1 MLLLFKKYLCSC
13 SNQHRAFSIALLDL
27 RWKDAIQAEIDALQ
41 ENHIWVITPLPLGK
55 VPIVCKLVFKIKLK
69 PDRPVER
76 YKARLVDKG
85 YTQIE
90 GIDFYE
96 TFSPIVKF
104 TTVRALLA
112 LAAVQGWH
120 LTQLDV
126 NYAFLH
132 GDLYGEVYMVPPPG
146 FFSKGEV
153 CKLTKSLYGL
163 N

>member
-1 MLLLFKKYLCSC
+1 M
-13 SNQHRAFSIALLDL
+13 QT
-27 RWKDAIQAEIDALQ
+27 EIDALQ
-41 ENHIWVITPLPLGK
+41 ENHTWVITSLPPGK
-55 VPIVCKLVFKIKLK
+55 APIGCKLVFKIKLK

-112 LAAVQGWH
+112 LAAVQG
-120 LTQLDV
+120 
-126 NYAFLH
+126 
-132 GDLYGEVYMVPPPG
+132 
-146 FFSKGEV
+146 
-153 CKLTKSLYGL
+153 
-163 N
+163 